1 MRDTIEEVT
10 VIIPSYNPDEKLQ
23 AVVSGLKAAGFY
35 DIIVIDDGSDEEHQ
49 KPFELVKDCTVIHHE
64 TNRGKGSALKTA
76 FLYCL
81 ENRQNKT
88 GVITVDGDNQHR
100 PEDVYACAQ
109 KLLEE
114 PNKLVLGCRDFK
126 QPDVPFRSRFGN
138 LMTRAIFSGLC
149 GVKVSDT
156 QTGLRA
162 ISMQYL
168 PLLLQIEGERYEYE
182 THMLLDLKNA
192 GIPFVEVPIETVYM
206 ENNQAS
212 HFHPVRDSIK
222 IYKVILKFVMNSM
235 LSTVIDLVLFYLSFS
250 LLKNVAPLA
259 EIAVIPATVIARIC
273 SSFCNYMISRK
284 VVFKSRGSHSL
295 VKYYVLCIAQMSLSA
310 LLVNGCT
317 MLVGRGSLMTTI
329 MKAIIDTTLFFLS
342 FRIQRNWVFKKA
354 STECFPIT

>member
-23 AVVSGLKAAGFY
+23 AVVSGLKAAGFD
-35 DIIVIDDGSDEEHQ
+35 DIIIIDDGSDEEHQ

-64 TNRGKGSALKTA
+64 TNRGKGRALKTA

-100 PEDVYACAQ
+100 PEDVYACAE
-109 KLLEE
+109 KLLDE
-114 PNKLVLGCRDFK
+114 PDKLVLGCRDFK

-138 LMTRAIFSGLC
+138 LLTRAIFSGLC
-149 GVKVSDT
+149 GVKVTDT

-162 ISMQYL
+162 VSMQYL

-182 THMLLDLKNA
+182 THMLLDMKNA
-192 GIPFVEVPIETVYM
+192 AIPFAEVPIETIYV
-206 ENNQAS
+206 EDNQSS
-212 HFHPVRDSIK
+212 HFHPIRDSLK

-235 LSTVIDLVLFYLSFS
+235 LSTIIDLALFYLSFS
-250 LLKNVAPLA
+250 LLKSVAPLA
-259 EIAVIPATVIARIC
+259 DFAVIIATAIARIC

-284 VVFKSRGSHSL
+284 IVFKSRGSNSL
-295 VKYYVLCIAQMSLSA
+295 VKYYILCIAQMTLSA
-310 LLVNGCT
+310 MIVNGCT
-317 MLVGRGSLMTTI
+317 MLVGSGSLITTV
-329 MKAIIDTTLFFLS
+329 MKAITDTTLFFIS
-342 FRIQRNWVFKKA
+342 FRIQRNWVFKKTSA
-354 STECFPIT
+354 ECYPIL